1 MYQKILAEIHDRYF
15 PDISDGAFEHVC
27 LLSPFLKGCRCLDL
41 GCGSGRLLKNL
52 FDVGCEV
59 SGVDS
64 SPEMVDR
71 ALSRL
76 PGADI
81 RTGNI
86 LTYKLERY
94 DIVTMVGEILSYAL
108 QGAPNRSEASRIFF
122 QKVFNSLDCGGMF
135 LFDFLI
141 EGFDFSG
148 RYFRDEE
155 EFTVYAEVLQSRF
168 DIQRHLTSFLKK
180 ESFYEKSVEIHEL
193 VLLKPGMI
201 EEQLADCGFT
211 IKKVDMYGTTT
222 LLDGRVG
229 FECTR
234 P

>member
-1 MYQKILAEIHDRYF
+1 MYQKILAKIHDQYF
-15 PDISDGAFEHVC
+15 QDISRGAFEHVR
-27 LLSPFLKGCRCLDL
+27 LLSPSLKDSHCLDV
-41 GCGSGRLLKNL
+41 GCGGGRMLKDL

-59 SGVDS
+59 SGFDS
-64 SPEMVDR
+64 SPEMVEI

-81 RTGNI
+81 RTGDI
-86 LTYKLERY
+86 LTYELERY

-108 QGAPNRSEASRIFF
+108 RGAPNRYGASRALF
-122 QKVFNSLDCGGMF
+122 QKVYKSLDGGGMF
-135 LFDFLI
+135 LFDFLT

-148 RYFRDEE
+148 RYFRDED

-168 DIQRHLTSFLKK
+168 DIQRHLTSFLKNG
-180 ESFYEKSVEIHEL
+180 SFYEKSVEIHEL

-201 EEQLADCGFT
+201 EEQLADCGFI
-211 IKKVDMYGTTT
+211 IKKIDAYGSVT

-229 FECTR
+229 FECMR